1 MSREWSVAWLQRT
14 ATCKTRKGFFIG
26 YMVHRL
32 LCCSLGRAV
41 EDDRDHFGNKRL
53 DMAGPLVGG
62 LFRSLFYRVTKEMRA
77 QLQRVGVCAGWL
89 AVIGGGAW

>member
-1 MSREWSVAWLQRT
+1 MLGRRGDTCRAQRS

-32 LCCSLGRAV
+32 LSCSLGRAE

-62 LFRSLFYRVTKEMRA
+62 LFRSLFYRVTKEMRS
-77 QLQRVGVCAGWL
+77 QLQRVRGEPL
-89 AVIGGGAW
+89 TQH